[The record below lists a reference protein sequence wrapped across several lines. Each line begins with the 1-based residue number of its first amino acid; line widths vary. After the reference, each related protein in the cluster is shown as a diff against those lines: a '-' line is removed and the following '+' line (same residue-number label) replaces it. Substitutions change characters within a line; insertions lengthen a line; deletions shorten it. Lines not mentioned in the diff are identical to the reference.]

1 MAYGTIKVDT
11 ITFTNGGADQ
21 NVTVSGLVYST
32 SGDLTITGTIS
43 GGKVN
48 AFFGNFTSLTGT
60 TVSGTNANFQTVSG
74 ISGVFTTSLSGTA
87 ITGNTAGFTTIT
99 GTTVTGATANF
110 ISGVF
115 TTQLSGTTVTG
126 NTGQFNAITGNTAG
140 FTTVTGTTVTGT
152 TANFTSGNFTNISG
166 GTHIITSGVFALGTA
181 AAPSISFTSDPNTG
195 IFSPGA
201 DQVAI
206 STSGTGRLTI
216 DSNGNINIDSGTA
229 YVDAVNNRLGIG
241 TTSPGELLHVYNSA
255 ATSRLI
261 VGPNGTGAATPNAL
275 ALEQD
280 NTGHTVAH
288 VRNIYNNA
296 GLAELRLGG
305 YGFST
310 FTSGSSQTERARI
323 DSSGRLLV
331 GTTSASGNNLLQV
344 NSDALIYSLTVGRGA
359 GAIST
364 NTAVGYN
371 ALAANTTGDYNTA
384 NGYEALYTNTIGIQ
398 NTANG
403 YRALYA
409 NTTGIYNTANGYA
422 ALRFNT
428 TGSSNTANGYA
439 ALFSNTTGNYN
450 TATGFQAL
458 VYNTTGVQ
466 NTANGYEALYS
477 NTTGNNNTANG
488 YQALLNNTTGYYN
501 TANGYAALYYNT
513 TGIENTATGLEA
525 LRANTTGSY
534 NTANGLNALYSN
546 TTGIQNTAIGR
557 AALVSNTT
565 GINNTAIGTNILL
578 FNTTGTNN
586 TATGLEALRA
596 NTTGSYNTA
605 NGFQTLYYNT
615 TGINNIAIGY
625 YALYSNT
632 TGAGNVCIG
641 SVNSAGTYTPAYN
654 ITTENN
660 RVVMGSTSVTNA
672 YIQVAWTV
680 VSDARDKTNFGIV
693 PHGLDFVKQLNPI
706 SFQFKENR
714 DATEP
719 HGPVR
724 YGFKAQDILALEG
737 EDNAVIIDNEDPE
750 KLRYNGEALVPVLVN
765 AIKEQQSI
773 IEQQQVQINALLA
786 RLDAA
791 GI

>member
-1 MAYGTIKVDT
+1 
-11 ITFTNGGADQ
+11 
-21 NVTVSGLVYST
+21 
-32 SGDLTITGTIS
+32 
-43 GGKVN
+43 
-48 AFFGNFTSLTGT
+48 
-60 TVSGTNANFQTVSG
+60 
-74 ISGVFTTSLSGTA
+74 
-87 ITGNTAGFTTIT
+87 
-99 GTTVTGATANF
+99 
-110 ISGVF
+110 
-115 TTQLSGTTVTG
+115 
-126 NTGQFNAITGNTAG
+126 
-140 FTTVTGTTVTGT
+140 
-152 TANFTSGNFTNISG
+152 
-166 GTHIITSGVFALGTA
+166 LGSA
-181 AAPSISFTSDPNTG
+181 AAPSISFSGDTNTG
-195 IFSPGA
+195 IYSPGA
-201 DQVAI
+201 DTLAI
-206 STSGTGRLTI
+206 STNSTGRLTI
-216 DSNGNINIDSGTA
+216 DSSGNINIDSGTV

-280 NTGHTVAH
+280 NTGYTVAH

-371 ALAANTTGDYNTA
+371 ALAANTTG
-384 NGYEALYTNTIGIQ
+384 
-398 NTANG
+398 
-403 YRALYA
+403 
-409 NTTGIYNTANGYA
+409 
-422 ALRFNT
+422 
-428 TGSSNTANGYA
+428 
-439 ALFSNTTGNYN
+439 
-450 TATGFQAL
+450 
-458 VYNTTGVQ
+458 
-466 NTANGYEALYS
+466 
-477 NTTGNNNTANG
+477 NNNTANG
-488 YQALLNNTTGYYN
+488 YQALLNNTTGSYN
-501 TANGYAALYYNT
+501 TANGVNALYSNT
-513 TGIENTATGLEA
+513 TGNENTANGLYALLNNTTGSYNTATGLEA
-525 LRANTTGSY
+525 LRFNTTGSYNTANGYQALRNNTTGVQNTADGYAALQQNTTGNYNTANGHLALINNTTGNFNTANGFQALYTNTIGVDNTATGRVALFANTTGSY
-534 NTANGLNALYSN
+534 NTANGREALFAN
-546 TTGIQNTAIGR
+546 TTG
-557 AALVSNTT
+557 S
-565 GINNTAIGTNILL
+565 NNTAIG
-578 FNTTGTNN
+578 FD
-586 TATGLEALRA
+586 A
-596 NTTGSYNTA
+596 
-605 NGFQTLYYNT
+605 LYYNT
-615 TGINNIAIGY
+615 TGSGNI
-625 YALYSNT
+625 
-632 TGAGNVCIG
+632 CIG
-641 SVNSAGTYTPAYN
+641 SVNSSTLYLPVYN

-660 RVVMGSTSVTNA
+660 RVVMGTTSVTNA

-680 VSDARDKTNFGIV
+680 VSDARDKTNFGTV
-693 PHGLDFVKQLNPI
+693 PHGLEFVKQLNPI

-714 DATEP
+714 DSTAP

-737 EDNAVIIDNEDPE
+737 EENAVIIDNEDPE